1 MGPGFIGELEI
12 HVLLYVRQVGQN
24 TNKNNYTYKYL
35 QCLFHLMSNTS
46 NKLKKIYIHSNYT
59 YVKHVELYSCKDIS
73 D

>member
-1 MGPGFIGELEI
+1 MGPEFIGELEI
-12 HVLLYVRQVGQN
+12 HVLLYVRQVRQS
-24 TNKNNYTYKYL
+24 TNKNNDMYKYL

-59 YVKHVELYSCKDIS
+59 NVEHVEVYSCEDIS